1 MKFEFC
7 KSGNNHSFI
16 IIREAL
22 ILTLSIFIVLY
33 FLVFTVLATGM
44 IPNDMIYRD
53 HIIQYTPQGVYY
65 CPRDNISRA
74 ETMTNGNYNAERMA
88 VHCPVSGCNGK
99 FTPLGP
105 WDFPWMGILHSSALL
120 GNSLGHCI
128 SQGIPPLDSV
138 RIQDHQRNNVIS
150 PSSKDN
156 LLFMQSTHVCDMLL
170 LTSGISQHSLS
181 LYLKSWPSL
190 TFFYF

>member
-1 MKFEFC
+1 MPAHSPISSRSLMLGRVKSIQSLEKRVRVTQKFT
-7 KSGNNHSFI
+7 GIHGIWHSLI

-105 WDFPWMGILHSSALL
+105 
-120 GNSLGHCI
+120 
-128 SQGIPPLDSV
+128 
-138 RIQDHQRNNVIS
+138 
-150 PSSKDN
+150 
-156 LLFMQSTHVCDMLL
+156 
-170 LTSGISQHSLS
+170 
-181 LYLKSWPSL
+181 
-190 TFFYF
+190 